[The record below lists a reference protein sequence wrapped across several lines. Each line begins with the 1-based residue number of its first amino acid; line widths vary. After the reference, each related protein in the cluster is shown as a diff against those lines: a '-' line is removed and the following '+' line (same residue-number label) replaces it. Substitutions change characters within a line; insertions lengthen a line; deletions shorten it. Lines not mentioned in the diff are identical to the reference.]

1 MGSVVGVGRRDGK
14 IDGRRTSVPT
24 LDLSFPIQG
33 ERVPRDHGYALY
45 GALSRAIPALH
56 GASWLG
62 VHPLGGALADDATLL
77 FGRHPHLRLRLPADR
92 IADVLPLAGARLDV
106 GGAALRLGA
115 PRVHALAPV
124 ASLDARMVAIKLT
137 RAPRRQHPELGRETL
152 DVAGFLE
159 RYTAEIRR
167 QLDSIGIGQSF
178 ELRGRRSVT
187 VAGRR
192 VVGYSVRV
200 IGLGVGESITLQE
213 RGIGGKRRMGCGVF
227 RPTREN
233 KR

>member
-1 MGSVVGVGRRDGK
+1 
-14 IDGRRTSVPT
+14 VPT

-124 ASLDARMVAIKLT
+124 ASLDARMAANTRSSVA
-137 RAPRRQHPELGRETL
+137 
-152 DVAGFLE
+152 
-159 RYTAEIRR
+159 
-167 QLDSIGIGQSF
+167 
-178 ELRGRRSVT
+178 RRSMSQAFWSAT
-187 VAGRR
+187 RRRSDGSSILSASGSPSNCADGVA
-192 VVGYSVRV
+192 
-200 IGLGVGESITLQE
+200 
-213 RGIGGKRRMGCGVF
+213 
-227 RPTREN
+227 
-233 KR
+233 